1 MKNMTNIQDQFLQ
14 ELQEKQTFVTVTLT
28 DGSHLKGTVKTF
40 DTFTLLLEGEK
51 QHLIY
56 KHAVCKLT
64 KD

>member
-1 MKNMTNIQDQFLQ
+1 MKNTTSIQDQFLQ
-14 ELQEKQTFVTVTLT
+14 ELQQNQTFVTVTLT